1 MQISAP
7 VQHLVHAE
15 ARDLVH
21 VVAGDAGAA
30 AGGGDEGEVRRVRGE
45 LQRARRERVQLWVEH
60 AGEEGG
66 GLLARR
72 AVRRAVRAVRAVRR
86 DVEKIQQFMSC
97 VQLQDGEA

>member
-1 MQISAP
+1 
-7 VQHLVHAE
+7 
-15 ARDLVH
+15 
-21 VVAGDAGAA
+21 
-30 AGGGDEGEVRRVRGE
+30 
-45 LQRARRERVQLWVEH
+45 VQLWVEH